1 MNISTQQNFFFFS
14 WIKMEETNKTLKVK
28 CKNFQWMYFTKQTYH
43 WVKSNSVITEN
54 FSYRDLLHLMETR
67 HEVPIHL
74 FLRQYSRDEQQLWK
88 TPLKPIKIQIPQT
101 INHDKPFQ
109 TLQKC
114 FFEQTLWNLYVTS
127 FLYRLQEKSRNMV
140 AFSFNQQFT
149 SIMIHMLL
157 KHSSHHFLLNFT
169 YFLILLTIF
178 ILFYSITL
186 LEWFYSL
193 LNT

>member
-1 MNISTQQNFFFFS
+1 
-14 WIKMEETNKTLKVK
+14 
-28 CKNFQWMYFTKQTYH
+28 MYFTKQTYH

-54 FSYRDLLHLMETR
+54 FSYRDLLHLVETR

-74 FLRQYSRDEQQLWK
+74 FLRQYSRDEQQLRK

-140 AFSFNQQFT
+140 ASSFNQQFT